1 MGTSHDTRIPIM
13 TDLLSIITHL
23 SIRMLGASMVA
34 YLNIGVVLGTLEKKF
49 HTCERPDLDCVVH
62 PR

>member
-1 MGTSHDTRIPIM
+1 M